1 VNKLRFVF
9 ARFVMGWDVEEYGD
23 CSCLHA
29 GVDHL
34 SGHEPYEGQFDC
46 ALMDCPCGKWN
57 PVKYRWDEWRKR
69 ETFAKYKPV
78 YSSWRDWWKREGR
91 NRMYDLKY
99 RFGLYFDPPS
109 YESVIAQSRI
119 DDLAREQWP
128 DDDSDVEDDPDPWDG
143 NETLRHALE
152 YAGWRYAILIG
163 ITDPLPDDDLPL
175 SMREEDARKYAHLIS
190 KTPDGQAIWHCEEA
204 TAFVSELTGASR
216 EISARWLDY
225 DWPA

>member
-69 ETFAKYKPV
+69 ETFAKYKQPV

-109 YESVIAQSRI
+109 YESVIAQ
-119 DDLAREQWP
+119 ARERWP
-128 DDDSDVEDDPDPWDG
+128 DDDSEAEDTTHPWDG
-143 NETLRHALE
+143 DAPLRAALE
-152 YAGWRYAILIG
+152 DAGWRYAILIG
-163 ITDPLPDDDLPL
+163 ITDPDEGFPL
-175 SMREEDARKYAHLIS
+175 EVREGDARKYAHFIK
-190 KTPDGQAIWHCEEA
+190 KTSNGVAVWDCDDVAR
-204 TAFVSELTGASR
+204 FVSEVTGASR
-216 EISARWLDY
+216 EVSGNWLDF